1 MRIFIA
7 ALLIFIA
14 GSMQSCK
21 EGCKDK
27 TAINYDSKATAENG
41 TCLYCKSMFISD
53 TATYFFT
60 AQNAP
65 DPNVNA
71 IEFILVATNSSIS
84 GNGCQS
90 EGKQAG
96 NQCKN
101 YLKMVNRTNRNV
113 DGQFNLEFEQNGS
126 FAWFFQENNFI
137 TLGPVGSSTDTLNF
151 GLIDSVACSNL
162 ATGTMLPNL
171 SSLQFF

>member
-7 ALLIFIA
+7 ALLVFIA
-14 GSMQSCK
+14 CSMQSCK
-21 EGCKDK
+21 EGCRDK

-41 TCLYCKSMFISD
+41 TCLYCNSSFNSD

-60 AQNAP
+60 AFNAP
-65 DPNVNA
+65 NPNINA

-84 GNGCQS
+84 GNGCQTKGMQTGS
-90 EGKQAG
+90 
-96 NQCKN
+96 QCKN
-101 YLKMVNRTNRNV
+101 YLRMVNLTTRNV
-113 DGQFNLEFEQNGS
+113 DGEFNIEFVQNGS
-126 FAWFFQENNFI
+126 LAWFFQENNFI

-162 ATGTMLPNL
+162 ATGTMSPNL